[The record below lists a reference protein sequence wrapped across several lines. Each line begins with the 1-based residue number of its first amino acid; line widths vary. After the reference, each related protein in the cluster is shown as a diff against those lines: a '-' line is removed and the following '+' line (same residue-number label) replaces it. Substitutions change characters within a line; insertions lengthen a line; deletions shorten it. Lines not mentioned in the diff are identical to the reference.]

1 MKIISASI
9 LSIMM
14 LVGCTNS
21 PEQAAPVIDTQAVS
35 KAKAVSS
42 TIDTITLTS
51 HALQQEMSVQI
62 YLPPG
67 YNATAHYPVLY
78 MLYGYGGNES
88 SWFSWLGLNKAA
100 DRLIGSG
107 AIKPVII
114 VSPAYGNSFG
124 VNTKP
129 GQGGNPGGVNE
140 GMYEDFLTKDLINYV
155 DRHYST
161 IASRAGRYIGG
172 ASMGGYAALYLAF
185 NHSDLYSK
193 VGGHSAALWDY
204 SQADQFTDQ
213 RDWLYPNDELRRQ
226 RDPLLLA
233 RSKKLAGLQIYLDAG
248 DSDQLSEEDQA
259 LFKILKSQKKSAE
272 WHSGPG
278 GHDINYW
285 GSQLD
290 NYLKFYV
297 GS

>member
-9 LSIMM
+9 LSIAL
-14 LVGCTNS
+14 LVGCTES
-21 PEQAAPVIDTQAVS
+21 AEHAAPVIDTEAVS
-35 KAKAVSS
+35 KPAVSS
-42 TIDTITLTS
+42 TIDTVNLSS
-51 HALQQEMSVQI
+51 HALQQEMNVQI

-67 YNATAHYPVLY
+67 YKTSERYPVLY

-88 SWFSWLGLNKAA
+88 SWFSYLGLNNAA
-100 DRLIGSG
+100 DQLIQAGT
-107 AIKPVII
+107 IKPVII

-129 GQGGNPGGVNE
+129 GQGVNPGGVDE
-140 GMYEDFLTKDLINYV
+140 GMYEDYLTKDLIKYV

-161 IASRAGRYIGG
+161 IPSKKGRYIGG

-185 NHSDLYSK
+185 NHPELYSK

-204 SQADQFTDQ
+204 SPADQFTDQ
-213 RDWLYPNDELRRQ
+213 RDWLYPNEKLRQQ

-233 RSKKLAGLQIYLDAG
+233 ASKKLAGLKVYLDAG
-248 DSDQLSEEDQA
+248 ESDQLSEEDQA
-259 LFKILKSQKKSAE
+259 LYRILKTRGVPAE
-272 WHSGPG
+272 WHTSPG
-278 GHDINYW
+278 GHELDYW
-285 GSQLD
+285 KSQLD

>member
-9 LSIMM
+9 LTLML
-14 LVGCTNS
+14 LVGCTKS
-21 PEQAAPVIDTQAVS
+21 AEQAAPVIDTQAVS
-35 KAKAVSS
+35 KAAASS
-42 TIDTITLTS
+42 TINTVTLTS
-51 HALQQEMSVQI
+51 RALHQEMSVQI

-67 YNATAHYPVLY
+67 YKASAHYPVLY

-100 DRLIGSG
+100 DQLIHEG

-124 VNTKP
+124 VNTTA
-129 GQGGNPGGVNE
+129 GQGGNPGGVDE
-140 GMYEDFLTKDLINYV
+140 GMYEDYLTKDLITYV
-155 DRHYST
+155 DQHYST
-161 IASRAGRYIGG
+161 ISSKEGRYIGG

-204 SQADQFTDQ
+204 SPADQFTDQ
-213 RDWLYPNDELRRQ
+213 RDWLYPSNELRQR

-233 RSKKLAGLQIYLDAG
+233 RSKKLAGLQIYLDVG

-259 LFKILKSQKKSAE
+259 LYSILKSQKVTAE
-272 WHSGPG
+272 WHSSTG
-278 GHDINYW
+278 GHDSDYW
-285 GSQLD
+285 KSQLG